1 VFVDWAK
8 VYLKAGSGGNG
19 CVSFRREKYVPRGGP
34 DGGDG
39 GKGGDILIVADR
51 SIATLLDFQYR
62 PHLKAGNGQHG
73 RGKACTGKNGAD
85 LLVRVPV
92 GTVVRDKLTGKVIH
106 DFVEDGDRRVIVRG
120 GGGGKGNKRFA
131 GSTNRAPRKAESGM
145 PGEEATAI
153 LELKL
158 IAAAGLVGYPNAGK
172 STILSKITKARSKI
186 ASYPFTTLAPVLGT
200 LDTDDYRTI
209 VIADMPGLIDGAHEN
224 RGLGHAFLRHIERT
238 RALIIVVDM
247 AAVDGRE
254 PVEDYKSL
262 MRELRLHD
270 EGLAR
275 KPFVVAANKM
285 DLSPSEENLRLFRE
299 KTGVRSDKIY
309 PISAVKGTGLDN
321 LKKGIR
327 EILLP
332 QDNGE

>member
-1 VFVDWAK
+1 MFVDWAK
-8 VYLKAGSGGNG
+8 VYLKAGRGGNG
-19 CVSFRREKYVPRGGP
+19 CISFRREKYVPRGGP

-39 GKGGDILIVADR
+39 GRGGDILIVADR
-51 SIATLLDFQYR
+51 AIATLLDFQYR

-73 RGKACTGKNGAD
+73 RGKARAGKSGAD

-106 DFVEDGDRRVIVRG
+106 DFVEDGDRRIIARG
-120 GGGGKGNKRFA
+120 GRGGKGNKRFA
-131 GSTNRAPRKAESGM
+131 GPTNRAPRKAESGM
-145 PGEEATAI
+145 PGEEATVI

-172 STILSKITKARSKI
+172 STLLSKITKARSKI

-238 RALIIVVDM
+238 MALIIVVDM

-262 MRELRLHD
+262 MRELRLHG
-270 EGLAR
+270 EGLDR

-285 DLSPSEENLRLFRE
+285 DLSPSEENLRLFLE

-309 PISAVKGTGLDN
+309 PISAVKGSGLDN

-327 EILLP
+327 DILLP
-332 QDNGE
+332 RDNGK